1 MTSPTPSTPNL
12 RLRPSELSSPMENGS
27 STPSK
32 PTSATTTRN
41 SPYLPTPTE
50 RFFLALYPTL
60 LLFGAL
66 FSLISPE
73 TRSAPFDK
81 HTHAHTGPAPSY
93 FARKDNLLNQVFV
106 KRGWFWITLAFALWV
121 FTHPALAAPRA
132 RLRAGARWATVTAF
146 WVLITQWCFGPPIID
161 RGFRLSGGRCEVA
174 VGKMEEGTAG
184 GKDIFTAAACKA
196 GGGRWAGGTDISGH
210 VFMLVLGSAFL
221 LAEVG
226 WVVARWKGRR
236 ELEERTVVMGD
247 GAVKGAGVEAGM
259 GGVGRSGAQ
268 GAYGIGGRVVLGV
281 VGLSLWMV
289 LMTAIYFHTWF
300 EKASGLA
307 VAVGALYVT
316 YVLPRW
322 VPQVRQVLGMPGI

>member
-1 MTSPTPSTPNL
+1 
-12 RLRPSELSSPMENGS
+12 MENGFSTPPSSSKTSSAS
-27 STPSK
+27 STPT
-32 PTSATTTRN
+32 TSRN

-50 RFFLALYPTL
+50 RLLLALYPTL

-81 HTHAHTGPAPSY
+81 LTHAHTGPAPSY
-93 FARKDNLLNQVFV
+93 FARKDNILNQLFV
-106 KRGWFWITLAFALWV
+106 KRGWFWFSVAFAIWV
-121 FTHPALAAPRA
+121 FTHPALASPRA
-132 RLRAGARWATVTAF
+132 RLRAGARWAVVTGW

-174 VGKMEEGTAG
+174 VEKVEEGTAG
-184 GKDIFTAAACKA
+184 GKDIMTAAACKA

-226 WVVARWKGRR
+226 WVVARWKGKR
-236 ELEERTVVMGD
+236 ELEERSVVMTD
-247 GAVKGAGVEAGM
+247 GAVKGAGVEAVMDGSAS
-259 GGVGRSGAQ
+259 SGALD
-268 GAYGIGGRVVLGV
+268 AYGLGGRVVLGV

-300 EKASGLA
+300 EKASGLL
-307 VAVGALYVT
+307 VALSALYVT

-322 VPQVRQVLGMPGI
+322 VPQLRGVLGMPGI